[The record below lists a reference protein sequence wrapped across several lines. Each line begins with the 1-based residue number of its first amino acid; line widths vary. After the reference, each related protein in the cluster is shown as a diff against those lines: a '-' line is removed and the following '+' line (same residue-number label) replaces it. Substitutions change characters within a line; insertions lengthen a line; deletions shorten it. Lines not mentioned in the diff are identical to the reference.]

1 MVGALEDIGPG
12 AMVEGIVPE
21 QSVQVLSV
29 EWIGNQAIN
38 LIYREPSGSVSE
50 TTLWRDDEPRLGI
63 SERGQSWSFDGDGA
77 LFRLVTEASRIELA
91 HHFDP
96 YLAIHTSRVDP
107 LPHQISAVYGEML
120 PRQPLRFLLADDP
133 GAGKTVMAGLLIKE
147 LIARSVLE
155 RCLIVAPGSLVE
167 QWQDEL
173 GEKFGLEFDIL
184 TRGLIES
191 SRSGNPF
198 EDRNGLIV
206 RLDMLARDEDLQEKL
221 EHASEWDL
229 IVCDEAHRMSATW
242 FGSEVKYT
250 KRYRT
255 GQLLGR
261 LCRHFLLMT
270 ATPHNGKEADFQLF
284 MALLDGDRFEGRFR
298 DGVQRADT
306 QDMMRR
312 LTKEELLRFDARP
325 LFPERRA
332 YTAKY
337 ELSSDEAALYAA
349 VTDYVR
355 TEMNRAQRFAEAD
368 GRKYNTIGFALQI
381 LQRRLASSP
390 TAIYRSLRRRRERL
404 EHDLEGA
411 RLTAKS
417 QTISPGFVE
426 IDDEAWRNLEE
437 FGQDE
442 VDAIEERIAT
452 GATASE
458 TAEQIALEIETLQ
471 NLERQALGVL
481 HSGQDTKWSQLDR
494 ILDNPLMTDAS
505 GVRRKLIV
513 FTEPKDTLEYLVDRI
528 RARLGN
534 PDAVE
539 AIHGGVR
546 REERRRIVERFM
558 TDRGLLVL
566 VANDAAGEGVNLQRG
581 HLMVNYDLPWNPN
594 RIEQRF
600 GRIHRIGQ
608 TEVCHLWNLVA
619 ADTRE
624 GEVYARL
631 LDKLE
636 TARAA
641 LGGRVYDVLGELF
654 EDKALKDLLFE
665 AIRYGEQKEVKARLF
680 RKVDGA
686 SDQTN
691 LLRLLERRSLTND
704 TLPVSE
710 VEALRSEMER
720 AEAQR
725 LQPCHIQSFFIEAF
739 QHLGGRL
746 KQREEGRWEI
756 ILVPASIRERGRQT
770 GSGVAVHKRYERI
783 CFEKGKIDQQP
794 VAAFVAPGHPLLEAV
809 IGSIRE
815 KYDYLLRQGTVLV
828 DETDFGEELSI
839 VVLLEHSVQDA
850 RTTPAGNPHIISEKL
865 QFASIGRDGAV
876 SSAGI
881 APHLNLRP
889 VLAEEMRL
897 IADEFTGQWLR
908 SDFEQTATEF
918 ATANLAREHVE
929 SVRTRRL
936 PQIEKVEREVNV
948 RLGKEINFWDMRA
961 FELKE
966 QECAGKRT
974 RLNWQ
979 NARQR
984 AEELADRLKRRKVLL
999 EQEKYISSRP
1009 PCVRSGML
1017 VIPRGY
1023 LDAAVRRQ
1031 EDASTPPNI
1040 STDPAARREI
1050 ELAAMDAVMNAE
1062 RELGNKPV
1070 DVSAQKVGYDIESYD
1085 PEAKCCRF
1093 IEVKGRVTGAKS
1105 VMITRQEIITSLHKP
1120 ENFILAIVEVDNGS
1134 PSAPRYVCGALDEHE
1149 PKFDQDAI
1157 QYNLKRLL
1165 ERAESPARVS
1175 TGKTSSIMEN
1185 RITGRKN
1192 HAHET

>member
-1 MVGALEDIGPG
+1 MSALEDIGPG
-12 AMVEGIVPE
+12 TMVEGIVPE
-21 QSVQVLSV
+21 NSVQIVSV
-29 EWIGNQAIN
+29 EWIGNQAVN
-38 LIYREPSGSVSE
+38 VVYRELNGGVSE
-50 TTLWRDDEPRLGI
+50 TILWRDDEPRLGI
-63 SERGQSWSFDGDGA
+63 TKRGQTWSFDGDGS
-77 LFRLVTEASRIELA
+77 LFRLVTEANRIDLA

-96 YLAIHTSRVDP
+96 YLAIHSSRVDP
-107 LPHQISAVYGEML
+107 LPHQISAVYNEML
-120 PRQPLRFLLADDP
+120 PKQPLRFLLADDP

-147 LIARSVLE
+147 FIARSVLE

-173 GEKFGLEFDIL
+173 WEKFGLEFNIL
-184 TRGLIES
+184 SREMVES

-198 EDRNGLIV
+198 EDRNRLIV
-206 RLDMLARDEDLQEKL
+206 RLDMLARNEELQEKL
-221 EHASEWDL
+221 GHASEWDL
-229 IVCDEAHRMSATW
+229 IVCDEAHRMAATW
-242 FGSEVKYT
+242 SGSEVKYT

-270 ATPHNGKEADFQLF
+270 ATPHNGKEEDFQLF
-284 MALLDGDRFEGRFR
+284 MALLDDDRFEGRFR
-298 DGVQRADT
+298 DGVQYAATEDL
-306 QDMMRR
+306 MRR

-332 YTAKY
+332 YTTKY
-337 ELSSDEAALYAA
+337 ELSPEESTLYSA

-355 TEMNRAQRFAEAD
+355 TEMNRVQRFTETD
-368 GRKYNTIGFALQI
+368 GRKLNTVGFALQI

-390 TAIYRSLRRRRERL
+390 AAIYYSLMRRRERL
-404 EHDLEGA
+404 EQELE
-411 RLTAKS
+411 RVYLTEKS
-417 QTISPGFVE
+417 QNAISDNTSGAVGT
-426 IDDEAWRNLEE
+426 DDDAWKNMEE
-437 FGQDE
+437 FDQGE
-442 VDAIEERIAT
+442 VDEIEEHIMT
-452 GATASE
+452 GVTASE
-458 TAEQIALEIETLQ
+458 TVEQITLEVETLR
-471 NLERQALGVL
+471 NLERQALSVL
-481 HSGQDTKWSQLDR
+481 HSGQDTKWAQLDR

-513 FTEPKDTLEYLVDRI
+513 FTEARDTLNYLVDRI
-528 RARLGN
+528 RARLGSSE
-534 PDAVE
+534 AVE
-539 AIHGGVR
+539 AIHGGIR
-546 REERRRIVERFM
+546 REDRRKIVERFM

-636 TARAA
+636 TAREA

-654 EDKALKDLLFE
+654 EDRALKDLLFE
-665 AIRYGEQKEVKARLF
+665 AIRYGEQEDVKTRLF

-686 SDQTN
+686 SDQTH
-691 LLRLLERRSLTND
+691 LLQLLERRALTND
-704 TLPVSE
+704 TLQASD

-746 KQREEGRWEI
+746 KQREAGRWEI
-756 ILVPASIRERGRQT
+756 VLVPASLHEYSRQAS
-770 GSGVAVHKRYERI
+770 SGETVQKRYERI
-783 CFEKGKIDQQP
+783 CFEKGKINQQP
-794 VAAFVAPGHPLLEAV
+794 VATFVAPGHPLLESV
-809 IGSIRE
+809 IRNVKE

-828 DETDFGEELSI
+828 DETDTSEAISV

-850 RTTPAGNPHIISEKL
+850 RTTSTGTPHIVSEKL
-865 QFASIGRDGAV
+865 QFVAIGQDGSV

-889 VLAEEMRL
+889 VRPDELKLISNKFSEE
-897 IADEFTGQWLR
+897 WLR
-908 SDFEQTATEF
+908 HDFEQHANEF
-918 ATANLAREHVE
+918 ATTKLAREHFE
-929 SVRTRRL
+929 LVRARRL
-936 PQIEKVEREVNV
+936 PEIEKVELEVRA

-961 FELKE
+961 FEQKE
-966 QECAGKRT
+966 KERTGERT

-979 NARQR
+979 NAKKR
-984 AEELADRLKRRKVLL
+984 AVELDDRLHRREALL
-999 EQEKYISSRP
+999 KQEKFISSRP
-1009 PCVRSGML
+1009 PRVRSGML

-1023 LDAAVRRQ
+1023 IDAAVRKQ
-1031 EDASTPPNI
+1031 EDVSTPPDM
-1040 STDPAARREI
+1040 SADPAARCEI
-1050 ELAAMDAVMNAE
+1050 ELTAMDAVMKAE
-1062 RELGNKPV
+1062 CELGNQPV

-1085 PEAKCCRF
+1085 PNTKHYRF
-1093 IEVKGRVTGAKS
+1093 IEVKGRIAGARS
-1105 VMITRQEIITSLHKP
+1105 VMITRQEIITSLHEP
-1120 ENFILAIVEVDNGS
+1120 EKYILAIVEVNNGS
-1134 PSAPRYVCGALDEHE
+1134 SNAPRYVYGALDEHE

-1165 ERAESPARVS
+1165 ERAEPP
-1175 TGKTSSIMEN
+1175 ECPDQQ
-1185 RITGRKN
+1185 
-1192 HAHET
+1192 